1 MCHRRAHSLGGSVI
15 TFTIPSEPVGKGR
28 PRATTIGG
36 HARLFTPEKTRQWER
51 LAADIMVLTWRRTP
65 DCKGQGPIALP
76 VRVVVEAVCARPKRL
91 LPRSMGGTLPK
102 ASVLSTGRL
111 WRAQKPDADNV
122 AKAALDA
129 LVMAGVILDDVQVV
143 EVTARS
149 LFAAIGEA
157 PSVTVHLSLIE
168 GDP

>member
-1 MCHRRAHSLGGSVI
+1 MIIFC
-15 TFTIPSEPVGKGR
+15 IPGEPVGKGR

-36 HARLFTPEKTRQWER
+36 RARLFTPTKTRDWEAMAAHYMRDIWR
-51 LAADIMVLTWRRTP
+51 LRASLTV
-65 DCKGQGPIALP
+65 P

-157 PSVTVHLSLIE
+157 PSVTVHLDLIE